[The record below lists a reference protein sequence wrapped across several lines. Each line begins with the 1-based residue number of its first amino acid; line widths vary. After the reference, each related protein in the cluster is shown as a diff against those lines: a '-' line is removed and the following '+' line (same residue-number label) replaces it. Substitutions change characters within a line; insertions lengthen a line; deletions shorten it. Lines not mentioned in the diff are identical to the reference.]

1 MMEELEESEPEMT
14 DFELVGENSKTGFLL
29 DDFNFLPEDHHSDD
43 SQTLEKSGNHP
54 H

>member
-29 DDFNFLPEDHHSDD
+29 DDFNCLPEESHLS
-43 SQTLEKSGNHP
+43 
-54 H
+54 